1 MLRFVARISGWIHRF
16 ITSIQTLGLI
26 NTKTIFHSSRRVNAL
41 RTIALPNKQLF
52 YFQPRYD
59 QGVLSHFYK
68 EGYFIEDSAGCRV
81 QTIIDGGANI
91 GDETARFH
99 IHHPAAAIVAVE
111 AAERNFSILQKT
123 FANNPAVHLIH
134 GAVWPTQTRLQL
146 NAASSME
153 AFHVTETESPVNSV
167 AAWTIPAI
175 MENRGWSTI
184 DILKLDIE
192 GAEYEVFTRNYA
204 NWIERVRCFIF
215 EVPDNDRAGT
225 TQQIYRSLN
234 ARDYSTYVCG
244 ENIVLIRSDT
254 PWRLHKVIGFHRS
267 DS

>member
-26 NTKTIFHSSRRVNAL
+26 NTSTIFLSSRRGNAL

-111 AAERNFSILQKT
+111 AAERNFSILPK
-123 FANNPAVHLIH
+123 
-134 GAVWPTQTRLQL
+134 
-146 NAASSME
+146 
-153 AFHVTETESPVNSV
+153 
-167 AAWTIPAI
+167 
-175 MENRGWSTI
+175 
-184 DILKLDIE
+184 DICK
-192 GAEYEVFTRNYA
+192 
-204 NWIERVRCFIF
+204 
-215 EVPDNDRAGT
+215 
-225 TQQIYRSLN
+225 
-234 ARDYSTYVCG
+234 
-244 ENIVLIRSDT
+244 
-254 PWRLHKVIGFHRS
+254 
-267 DS
+267 